1 MVTVNFSDVF
11 ELMYNSK
18 TRGHAH
24 KLYKFHSNNTSRHRF
39 LSKRWLVHPRSKIQ
53 KLGIC
58 MELYISKIHYTQY
71 ILNTVL
77 LMLTSASFYRATRMH
92 SADYAVAR
100 CLSVCLSVRHT
111 PVLCVNGYTYPQIFF
126 SLLDS
131 PTILVFQY

>member
-1 MVTVNFSDVF
+1 
-11 ELMYNSK
+11 
-18 TRGHAH
+18 
-24 KLYKFHSNNTSRHRF
+24 
-39 LSKRWLVHPRSKIQ
+39 
-53 KLGIC
+53 

-111 PVLCVNGYTYPQIFF
+111 PALCVNGYTYPQIFF